1 MKPVF
6 GIGGAE
12 WLILMVAG
20 LFILG
25 PERLPSAA
33 TWLARTVKQVREYAT
48 GAREQLKNEL
58 GPEFDELRKPLAE
71 LQALRGFNP
80 RTAITKH
87 LLDGDD
93 SFLFGPS
100 SVAEQANTTVGE
112 IGSDLTGAG
121 GSSAMP
127 IKATVNPSPAPPAL
141 APGEHPPF
149 DADAT

>member
-1 MKPVF
+1 LNLVS

-33 TWLARTVKQVREYAT
+33 VWLARTVKQVQAYAT
-48 GAREQLKNEL
+48 GAREQLKTEL

-71 LQALRGFNP
+71 LQQLRGFNP

-93 SFLFGPS
+93 SFLFGPT
-100 SVAEQANTTVGE
+100 SVAAEANTTVNQ
-112 IGSDLTGAG
+112 ITSDLSGAG
-121 GSSAMP
+121 NRSAEP
-127 IKATVNPSPAPPAL
+127 TEATANPDTTQL
-141 APGEHPPF
+141 TPGERPPF